1 MAKIAKPDMVPVQDE
16 FHKIS
21 AMHLALKRMREKQ
34 LANLRIKIGEDQ
46 FRQLV
51 KLLAGSSKYIIL
63 NDPSKTVNTEQ
74 WTVNSK
80 KFVMSALKEQ
90 VANKINYLVKAND
103 WVSLGASLVHLD
115 IHITYGSYPWFT

>member
-21 AMHLALKRMREKQ
+21 AMQLALKRMREKQ
-34 LANLRIKIGEDQ
+34 LATLRNNIGEDQ

-63 NDPSKTVNTEQ
+63 NDPSKKQ
-74 WTVNSK
+74 
-80 KFVMSALKEQ
+80 
-90 VANKINYLVKAND
+90 
-103 WVSLGASLVHLD
+103 
-115 IHITYGSYPWFT
+115 